1 VSAQVPRRKLLK
13 AGWVVPM
20 DPGRTVIRNGAVWVE
35 DDRVVRVGTDG
46 DPRPST
52 ETHEFPRHVLL
63 PGLVNTHTHVAGAI
77 FRGLLEDRPDH
88 FYGFA
93 LPMERH
99 LDADSVHVLSMLG
112 IAETL
117 LAGCTTINDMFHFP
131 EATARAAAQLGTRAQ
146 IAQKVYDVD
155 LPRIADGAREYS
167 PGRGMAKLE
176 ANVRLYETW
185 HLRAGERIGIRFGLH
200 ASDTCSPQLQRAVVA
215 EAERRGAGMHTHVAQ
230 TAGERDFIRER
241 YHKSPVALL
250 EDNGALGPNTLAV
263 HLLFA
268 DDADLDKLRAT
279 RTCAAVCPACVTK
292 VAAALGP
299 LPQTRHAGIRVGW
312 GTDWV
317 SMDPFDAMR
326 FGIVSARLLTGD
338 AVFLSAWE
346 ALWRFTGGAAEALN
360 WEDRVGSVEPGKKAD
375 MILIDV
381 DQPHLAPMREPVPTI
396 VYNASGRDVT
406 HVMIDGEFVVKDRR
420 LCRAD
425 VGQLVADGQEA
436 ADRLWRRAQ
445 ARTPRPTRAAR
456 VPQDHPHPAD
466 LPHRPAQHPG

>member
-1 VSAQVPRRKLLK
+1 MNAQEPRRKLVK

-20 DPGRTVIRNGAVWVE
+20 DPGRSVIRDGAVRVE
-35 DDRVVRVGTDG
+35 DDRVVQVGTDSE
-46 DPRPST
+46 PRHG
-52 ETHEFPRHVLL
+52 EEVHAFPRHVLL
-63 PGLVNTHTHVAGAI
+63 PGLVNAHTHVAGAI
-77 FRGLLEDRPDH
+77 FRGLLEDRPNH

-93 LPMERH
+93 LPMEH
-99 LDADSVHVLSMLG
+99 YLDAESVHVLSMLG

-131 EATARAAAQLGTRAQ
+131 EATARAAAHLGTRAQ

-155 LPRIADGAREYS
+155 LPRVGDGVHEYS
-167 PGRGMAKLE
+167 LSRGMAKLE

-185 HLRAGERIGIRFGLH
+185 HQHAGERIGIRFGLH
-200 ASDTCSPQLQRAVVA
+200 AADTCSPELQRAVVT

-241 YHKSPVALL
+241 YNKSSVALL
-250 EDNGALGPNTLAV
+250 DDNGVLGPNTLAV

-268 DDADLDKLRAT
+268 DDADVQKLRTT
-279 RTCAAVCPACVTK
+279 RTCAALCPACVTK
-292 VAAALGP
+292 VAATLGP
-299 LPQTRHAGIRVGW
+299 LPQIRDAGIRVGW

-326 FGIVSARLLTGD
+326 FGIVSARLMTSD

-360 WEDRVGSVEPGKKAD
+360 WADRLGSLEPGKKAD

-381 DQPHLAPMREPVPTI
+381 DQPHLSPIRDPVPTI

-406 HVMIDGEFVVKDRR
+406 HVMIGGEFVVEDRR

-425 VGQLVADGQEA
+425 VGQVVANGQEV

-445 ARTPRPTRAAR
+445 GHGSP
-456 VPQDHPHPAD
+456 
-466 LPHRPAQHPG
+466 PGAFLQATKEQTS

>member
-1 VSAQVPRRKLLK
+1 MPRRKLVK

-20 DPGRTVIRNGAVWVE
+20 DAERRVIRDGVVWVE

-46 DPRPST
+46 ELRQGEGEGEDEEVHS
-52 ETHEFPRHVLL
+52 FPRHVLL
-63 PGLVNTHTHVAGAI
+63 PGLVNAHTHVAGAI
-77 FRGLLEDRPDH
+77 FRGLLEDRPNH

-93 LPMERH
+93 LPMEH
-99 LDADSVHVLSMLG
+99 YLDADSVQVLSMLG

-155 LPRIADGAREYS
+155 LPRVGDGVRDYS
-167 PGRGMAKLE
+167 LGRGMAKLE

-185 HLRAGERIGIRFGLH
+185 HLRESERIAVRFGLH
-200 ASDTCSPQLQRAVVA
+200 AADTCSPELQRAVVV
-215 EAERRGAGMHTHVAQ
+215 EAERRGAGVHTHVAQ

-241 YHKSPVALL
+241 YGKSSVALL
-250 EDNGALGPNTLAV
+250 DDNGVLGPGTLAV

-268 DDADLDKLRAT
+268 DLADVGRLRAT
-279 RTCAAVCPACVTK
+279 RTCAAHCPACVTK
-292 VAAALGP
+292 VAARLGP
-299 LPQTRHAGIRVGW
+299 LPQIREAGIRVGW

-326 FGIVSARLLTGD
+326 FGIVSARLLTDD
-338 AVFLSAWE
+338 AVYLSAWE

-360 WEDRVGSVEPGKKAD
+360 WEDRVGTVEAGKKAD
-375 MILIDV
+375 LILIDV
-381 DQPHLAPMREPVPTI
+381 DQPHLSPMRDPVPTI

-406 HVMIDGEFVVKDRR
+406 HVMIDGDFVVQDRR
-420 LCRAD
+420 LRAAD
-425 VGQLVADGQEA
+425 VGQVVADAQEA
-436 ADRLWRRAQ
+436 ADRLWREAQ
-445 ARTPRPTRAAR
+445 ATGSRPGAS
-456 VPQDHPHPAD
+456 P
-466 LPHRPAQHPG
+466 